1 MKNHTTP
8 AAPVPVTIIA
18 GFLGAGKTTLL
29 NYILRAEHGLRMAV
43 LVNDFGAVNIDAG
56 LIVGVEGETVSL
68 ANGCICCT
76 IRDDLL
82 VELINLF
89 KRPERPEYI
98 VIECSGVSDPMAVA
112 QTFLLPELNNLIEV
126 DSILSVIDAE
136 QILTL
141 DRAYQP
147 LALAQIEVAD
157 ILLLNK
163 VDLVSAEQLAIVRH
177 FLEEVAPEV
186 RVLETTQA
194 HAPLELLLGVGLYD
208 PERLAGRVQHD
219 VHVHGDVDH
228 DHEHEHEHNHD
239 HDHDHQHTDHTLVFH
254 TYTYTGQRP
263 FTYAAVRNAVFDMP
277 PAVFRCKGTIHMQ
290 EHPEKRAIMHVV
302 GQRAWLRLAEPWDDT
317 EPYTQLVLIG
327 RPGGVDPHQIQEH
340 FAFCLDEAEEEQ
352 RHLDLLADETSWV
365 RDEAIPW

>member
-1 MKNHTTP
+1 MKSQATP
-8 AAPVPVTIIA
+8 AAPVPVTIVA

-29 NYILRAEHGLRMAV
+29 NYILRAEHGLRIAV

-82 VELINLF
+82 VELIKLF
-89 KRPERPEYI
+89 TRPERPEYI

-112 QTFLLPELNNLIEV
+112 QTFLLPELNKLIEV

-141 DRAYQP
+141 EPTYQP

-163 VDLVSAEQLAIVRH
+163 VDLVSAEQLAILRR
-177 FLEEVAPEV
+177 FLDEAAPDV

-194 HAPLELLLGVGLYD
+194 RAPLELLLGVGLYD
-208 PERLAGRVQHD
+208 PERLAGRAQHD

-228 DHEHEHEHNHD
+228 DHDHEHEHEHE
-239 HDHDHQHTDHTLVFH
+239 HQHTDHTLVFH
-254 TYTYTGQRP
+254 TCTYTGQRP
-263 FTYAAVRNAVFDMP
+263 FTYAALRNAVLDMP
-277 PAVFRCKGTIHMQ
+277 LAVFRCKGTISLQ
-290 EHPEKRAIMHVV
+290 EHPETRAILHVV
-302 GQRAWLRLAEPWDDT
+302 GRRAWLRLTEPWGDT
-317 EPYTQLVLIG
+317 TPYTQLVLIG
-327 RPGGVDPHQIQEH
+327 QPGGIEPHQIHEH
-340 FAFCLDEAEEEQ
+340 FELCLDEAEDEQ
-352 RHLDLLADETSWV
+352 RHLDLLSDETSWV